1 MIKQKIEH
9 RLGAVIGSFLQS
21 QLGEAASSVQAVL
34 SGNTLAV
41 RATDCLTPAER
52 TLAQEE
58 SGWHLLQNYKAQQF
72 DHAQPVLKDQLEGLL
87 GCEIADIVTA
97 LSKDGVRFEMVT
109 FSEDVEHKLHNL
121 IGEAR

>member
-1 MIKQKIEH
+1 MIKQKIESQ
-9 RLGAVIGSFLQS
+9 LGAVIGTFLQS

-34 SGNTLAV
+34 TGNTLAV

-58 SGWHLLQNYKAQQF
+58 NGWDLLQNYKAQQF
-72 DHAQPVLKDQLEGLL
+72 DYAQPLLKDELEELL
-87 GCEIADIVTA
+87 GCEIASIVTA
-97 LSKDGVRFEMVT
+97 LSKEGIRFEMVT
-109 FSEDVEHKLHNL
+109 FIDDVEQKLHNH